1 MDELIKKKKEYLLRL
16 LKYEQYE
23 ETNNI
28 NKNNN
33 LSTLVETAIEI
44 IKDNKNKVTE
54 YNLKKTLDEIQN
66 TVRELH
72 KRDEPLT
79 DNQYSILLDENRKI
93 LKHIEPNEET
103 KEEYDTIMTKL
114 NTLSSVASS
123 NNANVSN
130 VSKIVQTA
138 LDVIIYNKNIITNKE
153 INETIKEQYVKISNR
168 IKLLINKVRNIKKQT
183 LLDITNNNNKQII
196 KTAIDIL
203 NQTTSSNN
211 LNERQLVNTAV
222 DLLSQNT
229 NVTSTSE
236 QDATTTTTTIPT
248 SIDDIYRM
256 EHSDYVKIE
265 IELNKFFRNI
275 KDNYTLFKNFI
286 NEPNDKEINDKNTI
300 IQKLR
305 NEFDILMNENSSKI
319 ELLEKAINDIINKNS
334 LLKTNTSNFINEA
347 ENQIAILDDKIKDN
361 NVLFNNNSKEIE
373 KITNDIK
380 NRQNQIQIGET
391 RIETIKNKIDE
402 TSDDSQLKI
411 LQNSLQQKQ
420 ETNNKLEND
429 LIELNNDKEL
439 LENKNNTLIDDNNKL
454 KEEKISI
461 NDNIKENEEE
471 NIEEKTKLL
480 EENKNLI
487 EKIKNIN
494 DLNEIYIINMGRL
507 INNNLE
513 ELDNLKT
520 EIDATDTKDKQ
531 LLNVTNDLLNMI
543 PTSAV
548 NPEELYNL
556 LPNIGNFNDI
566 LSNIK
571 ENIECPTTKNL
582 IGKIDNECL
591 YFNDE
596 NKIDVTTED
605 YDKIKAIMD
614 ENNKWKE
621 NVKNV
626 LIK

>member
-1 MDELIKKKKEYLLRL
+1 MDELIKKKIEYLLRL
-16 LKYEQYE
+16 LNYEQYE

-44 IKDNKNKVTE
+44 IKDNKNKVAE
-54 YNLKKTLDEIQN
+54 YNLKKTFNEIQN
-66 TVRELH
+66 TVRELQQ
-72 KRDEPLT
+72 RDEPLT
-79 DNQYSILLDENRKI
+79 DNQYSILLDENKKI
-93 LKHIEPNEET
+93 LKNIEPNEET
-103 KEEYDTIMTKL
+103 RKKYDEITAKL
-114 NTLSSVASS
+114 NTLLTVIPS

-138 LDVIIYNKNIITNKE
+138 LDVIIYNKNIMTNKE
-153 INETIKEQYVKISNR
+153 INEIIKEQYVKISNR

-222 DLLSQNT
+222 DLLNQNT

-236 QDATTTTTTIPT
+236 QETTTTTTMPT
-248 SIDDIYRM
+248 SIDDIYGM

-265 IELNKFFRNI
+265 IELNKIFRNI

-334 LLKTNTSNFINEA
+334 LLKSNSSNFIKKA
-347 ENQIAILDDKIKDN
+347 ENQKAILDDKIKDN
-361 NVLFNNNSKEIE
+361 NDLFNNNLTKIE

-380 NRQNQIQIGET
+380 NRENQIQIGET

-402 TSDDSQLKI
+402 TSHDSQLKI

-439 LENKNNTLIDDNNKL
+439 LENNNNSLVDDNNKL
-454 KEEKISI
+454 KEEINSI

-487 EKIKNIN
+487 EKVKNIN
-494 DLNEIYIINMGRL
+494 DLNEIHIINMGKL

-520 EIDATDTKDKQ
+520 KIDATDTKDKQ

-543 PTSAV
+543 PKTEI
-548 NPEELYNL
+548 NMEELYNL
-556 LPNIGNFNDI
+556 LPDIGNFNDI

-626 LIK
+626 LIKN